1 MNNVS
6 IPKDL
11 LVEFQTYLI
20 DKKLKA
26 GIRQQKNTNKSYS
39 DGEDCKTI
47 PYIER
52 LLNITLEDYRKAVI
66 SLIIAPYFINVQKL
80 TDADSFSRIK
90 EWVLKCNL
98 AKELE
103 PSLNYFDDLINRAIQ
118 RAKETGIKPLK
129 FEDTLQYKNREL
141 YDLLICNM
149 HNRY

>member
-1 MNNVS
+1 MKQKQV
-6 IPKDL
+6 
-11 LVEFQTYLI
+11 LVEFQTHLI

-26 GIRQQKNTNKSYS
+26 GIRQQKTTANKSYS

-52 LLNITLEDYRKAVI
+52 LLNITLEDYRKAAI

-141 YDLLICNM
+141 YDLLIYNM